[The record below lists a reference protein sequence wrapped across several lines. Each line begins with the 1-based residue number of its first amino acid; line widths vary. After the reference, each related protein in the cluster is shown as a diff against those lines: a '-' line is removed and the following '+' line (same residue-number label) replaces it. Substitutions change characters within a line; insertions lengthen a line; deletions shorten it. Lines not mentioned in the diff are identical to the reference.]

1 MGKNNKGPPYK
12 LPSCKYLVIE
22 RPWVQDTDNIAA
34 WMEVMLRQR
43 YPDAQAEIVYHQ
55 KQAAH
60 GCVIV
65 KLPEEVT
72 DIKPYLGEHLYG
84 RFLSHKI
91 GRSTTERSFIY
102 EYDFRNQGKP
112 EVKWIVEYPSN
123 KDIDREFPVV
133 DPYPLPVWP
142 TVTMENRPFFALKLA
157 PPELPKPAVPPQLAP
172 QAPAPDA
179 SSSHGSTSQIHN
191 IKEDVKEEK
200 PTHLGH
206 PHVDT
211 KEGLRVPNEQM
222 SRVKIY
228 PYEQGNCSQYFIM
241 KTTLCSKSSYIVEES
256 KAFLKTEDN
265 YVPKAELQ
273 DLYSELFTSESPSQ
287 DNTRGESEAF
297 RSSVKTEDAS
307 GRFGSSLMSVE
318 EEDRK
323 PVIPKEE
330 LDTHPTSHIVGA
342 EDYVPKAELQ
352 DLYTQLFAPDLQ
364 VEDSQR
370 EEGLD
375 GSHRPVEG
383 RVKNE
388 PAEFAGVSEQQAYP
402 GNTNPSEEKYIPKPE
417 LIHAVLSSGFLKS
430 EPVEPEH
437 ARDMHGPAHSFDIRV
452 KEEQGALQSNH
463 DSQSQSK
470 HYANSAEDNYV
481 PKQELIESLLY
492 SGYLESDSVKREQE
506 QETQSSAHPGVGMK
520 DEPEDGF
527 QSNLASQTGYSGEF
541 LYRSKAHIIETDC
554 VSPAVGSATKRG
566 PEHIRERDSVSARK
580 RLKTEDMW

>member
-72 DIKPYLGEHLYG
+72 DIKPYLGEHLHG

-123 KDIDREFPVV
+123 KDIDRKFPVV

-157 PPELPKPAVPPQLAP
+157 PPELPKPAVPPQLPP
-172 QAPAPDA
+172 QEPAPGA
-179 SSSHGSTSQIHN
+179 SSLHGSTPQIHN

-200 PTHLGH
+200 PTHLVH

-211 KEGLRVPNEQM
+211 KEGLRAPNEQM
-222 SRVKIY
+222 SRVKID
-228 PYEQGNCSQYFIM
+228 PYEQ
-241 KTTLCSKSSYIVEES
+241 VEDS

-273 DLYSELFTSESPSQ
+273 DLYSELFTSEFQSQ
-287 DNTRGESEAF
+287 NNHHTRRESEVF

-375 GSHRPVEG
+375 GTHKTLVR
-383 RVKNE
+383 RAKN
-388 PAEFAGVSEQQAYP
+388 AYLTWRTHKMQVLIVQWKAGLK
-402 GNTNPSEEKYIPKPE
+402 TNQ
-417 LIHAVLSSGFLKS
+417 
-430 EPVEPEH
+430 
-437 ARDMHGPAHSFDIRV
+437 RN
-452 KEEQGALQSNH
+452 LQ
-463 DSQSQSK
+463 
-470 HYANSAEDNYV
+470 
-481 PKQELIESLLY
+481 ESLN
-492 SGYLESDSVKREQE
+492 SRRI
-506 QETQSSAHPGVGMK
+506 
-520 DEPEDGF
+520 
-527 QSNLASQTGYSGEF
+527 LA
-541 LYRSKAHIIETDC
+541 I
-554 VSPAVGSATKRG
+554 P
-566 PEHIRERDSVSARK
+566 IRRRRNIYPSRN
-580 RLKTEDMW
+580 